1 MRRRLL
7 ELKFLIP
14 ATVLLWL
21 AVSFPFFLLMS
32 RAQAEVV
39 SDPACAGSGEDPTA
53 GVWGQPGHLTVIE
66 PCFKVSGHLV
76 YGEWW
81 RGSSRDG
88 DGNHYMELDDQ
99 YENLVTSSDR
109 TNLRLYAQ
117 AQGTADLLGEIIP
130 DDQSEIPFYCLNS
143 DLGVSNYQPSNP
155 CDGSTDWVEWV
166 GVFAYDN
173 NHGYKEI
180 HPINKQ
186 SDGTK
191 TCSRVQP
198 CNGSTGDTTPPTLS
212 SVSPNS
218 GARKVSRGTD
228 VKATFS
234 EDIDPATLT
243 TSTFTLVKSSSTTP
257 ISASVKYDSTS
268 RTATLNPYGSSSTN
282 LKRCTSYK
290 ATVKSGVEDKA
301 GNPLGSDNAWSFKTK
316 GC

>member
-1 MRRRLL
+1 MSRRLL

-14 ATVLLWL
+14 ATLLLWL
-21 AVSFPFFLLMS
+21 AVSFPLFLLIS

-66 PCFKVSGHLV
+66 PCFRVSGYLV

-88 DGNHYMELDDQ
+88 DGNHYMELDEQ
-99 YENLVTSSDR
+99 YESVVTSSDR
-109 TNLRLYAQ
+109 TNLRYYSQ
-117 AQGTADLLGEIIP
+117 AQGIADLLGEIIP
-130 DDQSEIPFYCLNS
+130 ADQDEIPFHCLNS
-143 DLGVSNYQPSNP
+143 DLGVNNYQPSNP
-155 CDGSTDWVEWV
+155 CDGSSDWVEWV
-166 GVFAYDN
+166 GVYAYDN

-191 TCSRVQP
+191 TCSRAQP
-198 CNGSTGDTTPPTLS
+198 CNGTPGDTTSPTLS
-212 SVSPNS
+212 SVSPSS

-228 VKATFS
+228 VEATFS
-234 EDIDPATLT
+234 EDINPATLT
-243 TSTFTLVKSSSTTP
+243 TSTFTLVRSGSTTP
-257 ISASVKYDSTS
+257 ITAPVSYDSTS
-268 RTATLNPYGSSSTN
+268 RTAMLNPYGSSATN
-282 LKRCTSYK
+282 LRKCTSYK
-290 ATVKSGVEDKA
+290 ATLKSGVTDEA
-301 GNPLGSDNAWSFKTK
+301 GNSLANDKVWSFKTR

>member
-1 MRRRLL
+1 MRIEPVRRRFL

-14 ATVLLWL
+14 VTVLLWL
-21 AVSFPFFLLMS
+21 VVSFPLFLLIS

-39 SDPACAGSGEDPTA
+39 SDPACAGPGEDPTE

-66 PCFKVSGHLV
+66 PCFQVSGHLV

-99 YENLVTSSDR
+99 YESLITTSDR
-109 TNLRLYAQ
+109 TNLRYYSQ
-117 AQGTADLLGEIIP
+117 AQGTADILGELIP
-130 DDQSEIPFYCLNS
+130 LDQGKIPFYCLNS
-143 DLGVSNYQPSNP
+143 DLGVSNFHPTNP
-155 CDGSTDWVEWV
+155 CNGSSDWVQWV

-198 CNGSTGDTTPPTLS
+198 CDTSPPTIS
-212 SVSPNS
+212 SVNPSS
-218 GARKVSRGTD
+218 GAKQVSRNTN
-228 VKATFS
+228 VTARFS
-234 EDIDPATLT
+234 EEINPATLT
-243 TSTFTLVKSSSTTP
+243 NATFTLVRAGTATP
-257 ISASVKYDSTS
+257 INARVSYDSAS
-268 RTATLNPYGSSSTN
+268 RTATLNPYGSSTTN
-282 LKRCTSYK
+282 LRRCQSYK
-290 ATVKSGVEDKA
+290 AMVKSGVKDKA
-301 GNPLGSDNAWSFKTK
+301 GNSLATNKVWTFKTR